1 VLVVDDDPTGRRI
14 AAQLV
19 SRLGY
24 PVDAVTDG
32 QAAIDAVAANAYA
45 LVLMDCQMPRVD
57 GFAATA
63 EIRRREAALGEG
75 ARRVPIVALSASS
88 LDDDRARGLA
98 AGMDA
103 YLTKPLDSDRLVA
116 LLKRWAPDGALAV
129 QDGPHE
135 RTETA
140 PSPGPAA
147 SAGPAS
153 ADVGELPPILD
164 PAGLLGSS
172 STLSPQHREIVEL
185 FLEEMPHRLAAL
197 GAAVA
202 GGDRT
207 RVARLAHT
215 LAGSA
220 SSLGAS
226 RLAHTCARLERS
238 AHDDGQPVAMVAS
251 MLEAV
256 RQDLHQLQAALAG
269 TMTGSWAESS
279 AGC

>member
-45 LVLMDCQMPRVD
+45 LVLMDCQMPRCD
-57 GFAATA
+57 GFTATA

-116 LLKRWAPDGALAV
+116 LLKRWGPDGAVTV
-129 QDGPHE
+129 QDGAHE
-135 RTETA
+135 RTETV

-147 SAGPAS
+147 SPRPS
-153 ADVGELPPILD
+153 PSDVDDLPPILD
-164 PAGLLGSS
+164 PAGLLGST

-197 GAAVA
+197 GAATA

-220 SSLGAS
+220 SSLGAG
-226 RLAHTCARLERS
+226 RLAHACVRLERL
-238 AHDDGQPVAMVAS
+238 AQEDGQPVAVLADK
-251 MLEAV
+251 LEAV
-256 RQDLHQLQAALAG
+256 RQELRQLQAALAG
-269 TMTGSWAESS
+269 TM
-279 AGC
+279 AG

>member
-45 LVLMDCQMPRVD
+45 LVLMDCQMPRCD
-57 GFAATA
+57 GFTATA

-116 LLKRWAPDGALAV
+116 LLKRWAPDGVTRRQDALPV
-129 QDGPHE
+129 
-135 RTETA
+135 TA
-140 PSPGPAA
+140 WSPGSAASPRPSPSDG
-147 SAGPAS
+147 
-153 ADVGELPPILD
+153 DDLPPILD
-164 PAGLLGSS
+164 PAGLLGST

-202 GGDRT
+202 GGDRP
-207 RVARLAHT
+207 RVARLVHT

-220 SSLGAS
+220 SSLGAA
-226 RLAHTCARLERS
+226 RLAHACARLERL
-238 AHDDGQPVAMVAS
+238 AQEDGQPVAMLADK
-251 MLEAV
+251 LAAV
-256 RQDLHQLQAALAG
+256 RQELRQLQAALAG
-269 TMTGSWAESS
+269 TM
-279 AGC
+279 AG